1 MKLWLTVC
9 CCVLMAAVYAET
21 RICRLSEFGPVGTAG
36 EAKAAAEKAAAAL
49 KTGGILVVDDA
60 VAAAFMPES
69 VPQGRLGEPGV
80 SSSIC
85 GGENC
90 GWFRLRWASA
100 SRRIRTAI
108 RRSCWTGR
116 SIRER

>member
-9 CCVLMAAVYAET
+9 CCVLMAAAYAET

-36 EAKAAAEKAAAAL
+36 EAKATARKAAAAL
-49 KTGGILVVDDA
+49 KTGGILGNRA
-60 VAAAFMPES
+60 Y
-69 VPQGRLGEPGV
+69 

-90 GWFRLRWASA
+90 GWFRLRWAFA

-108 RRSCWTGR
+108 RR
-116 SIRER
+116 